1 MGEVSLQEYRA
12 RARELLDTGAHDQAI
27 TICQH
32 ILRHYPRDVMTYQLL
47 GEICLDKH
55 DYSQAIDFFQR
66 VLSADP
72 ENFIARVGLSI
83 CFDEGGSLE
92 EAIWQLER
100 AFELNPGSVE
110 VRNELRR
117 LYTQRDGTEVS
128 KIKLNAGALGRLYAK
143 GEFFQL
149 AVAEFRSLLQQ
160 DPQLVDI
167 QVALAETLWRD
178 GRRTE
183 AAELCTEILKQL
195 PNCLKANLILADIA
209 LQSEQPEESQAKLEL
224 ARALDPAGT
233 LARELLGEK
242 SPLPLQEA
250 MLPALDEAVLAVAAP
265 KLTPAAKPSEEATE
279 EEEISW
285 LRELEAQPQEVAPI
299 VEEEAEMPEWLR
311 ALRAS
316 AEETAAMAAEEGAV
330 EELWQEQP
338 PAAAAPAGEMVTAAE
353 EGIAL
358 EPVPV
363 GEGEKIEIP
372 EWLRGLGEEVEGEE
386 AAAQEPAAVPAEE
399 IPEWLRQL
407 KPQEVEEKGE
417 EAEGEEVPAWLRG
430 MLEELPAE
438 EAEETGETPAWLREL
453 AGAPEAEEILPE
465 VEEKAPPV
473 IAEEQILQAAEPAEE
488 IPEWLLA
495 LKPEGV
501 EEVPVEPSVA
511 EGERLPA
518 VEAGEGPIVEQ
529 LPQEMTFEQLVAEVA
544 PELAAQLPEWM
555 GEKGE
560 KKAEVEEELAMAET
574 VLYPPGEEVPEWL
587 QEAGPEVVEA
597 EAPAEEEL
605 PEWLHELEPE
615 EVEELAPPEVLPV
628 SMGEEEV
635 FLPEIPLPES
645 EIAEEEEIP
654 EWLRK
659 LRLETTERVSAAE
672 PAEDIP
678 EWLRELKP
686 ALPEEALEITE
697 TSLVEAPPSVIEEAE
712 MPEGM
717 PDWLHELREAAAEE
731 EAETIT
737 APPTEVEEE
746 IPEWLRELKPVIPGE
761 KLVSEAVTM
770 PPEEA
775 EEIPAWLRQ
784 AEVPPETPPAEL
796 LQVETMAEEERIPA
810 WLRELKAVEEVLPKE
825 AGEEIP
831 EVMKPEFEEAEEA
844 PEWLRELEAEVEKL
858 PPELFVPA
866 VEKVEEAEP
875 TGIEETIALA
885 EVPIEAE
892 VITAPELGEEFPPE
906 LIVEEEAA
914 VTEAVVSEEM
924 AAEIV
929 APVLGEEVEAEKVV
943 AAEAEAVLSAEETAI
958 REAEALVAARP
969 SDHHGR
975 LALARLY
982 RDAAR
987 WDAARA
993 QYEKLVKAGALVD
1006 AVIADIEL
1014 AMEQQPADYATCLLL
1029 GDAYMKDGRLQKA
1042 LNAYR
1047 EAMSR
1052 L

>member
-1 MGEVSLQEYRA
+1 
-12 RARELLDTGAHDQAI
+12 
-27 TICQH
+27 
-32 ILRHYPRDVMTYQLL
+32 MTYQLL

-117 LYTQRDGTEVS
+117 LYTQRDGTEVA

-183 AAELCTEILKQL
+183 AAELCTEIIKQL

-209 LQSEQPEESQAKLEL
+209 LQSERPEEGQAKLEL

-233 LARELLGEK
+233 LARELLGER
-242 SPLPLQEA
+242 SPLSLQEA
-250 MLPALDEAVLAVAAP
+250 MLPALDEAVLAAAAP
-265 KLTPAAKPSEEATE
+265 KPAPTAGPAEEAPE
-279 EEEISW
+279 EEEIAW
-285 LRELEAQPQEVAPI
+285 LRELEAQPQEVAPTA
-299 VEEEAEMPEWLR
+299 EEEAEMPEWLR
-311 ALRAS
+311 ALRTG
-316 AEETAAMAAEEGAV
+316 AEETPAIAAEKGAV

-338 PAAAAPAGEMVTAAE
+338 SAAEAPAGEEMVTGAE
-353 EGIAL
+353 EEIAL
-358 EPVPV
+358 ESVPV
-363 GEGEKIEIP
+363 SEGEEIEIP
-372 EWLRGLGEEVEGEE
+372 EWLRGLGEEVEEVEGT
-386 AAAQEPAAVPAEE
+386 AAQEPAAVPAEE

-407 KPQEVEEKGE
+407 KPQEAEEKGE

-430 MLEELPAE
+430 MVEELPVEE
-438 EAEETGETPAWLREL
+438 EAEEAGETPAWLREL
-453 AGAPEAEEILPE
+453 AGAPE
-465 VEEKAPPV
+465 VEEKAPPI
-473 IAEEQILQAAEPAEE
+473 IAEEQVLQAAEPAEE

-495 LKPEGV
+495 LKPEGT
-501 EEVPVEPSVA
+501 EEVPVEPSVTGK
-511 EGERLPA
+511 EELPA
-518 VEAGEGPIVEQ
+518 AEAGEGLIVEQ

-560 KKAEVEEELAMAET
+560 KKAEVEEELAVAEAGP
-574 VLYPPGEEVPEWL
+574 YPPVEEVPEWL
-587 QEAGPEVVEA
+587 QEAGPEVAEA
-597 EAPAEEEL
+597 EAPAMEKEL

-628 SMGEEEV
+628 GIAEEEV
-635 FLPEIPLPES
+635 FLPEIPPAES
-645 EIAEEEEIP
+645 EVAEEEEIP
-654 EWLRK
+654 EWLRQ

-672 PAEDIP
+672 PAEEIP

-686 ALPEEALEITE
+686 ALPEETLEITE
-697 TSLVEAPPSVIEEAE
+697 TPLVEAAPSAVEEAE

-731 EAETIT
+731 EVETIT
-737 APPTEVEEE
+737 APLEMEEE

-761 KLVSEAVTM
+761 ELVSEAVTM

-784 AEVPPETPPAEL
+784 AESPPETPSAEL
-796 LQVETMAEEERIPA
+796 LQVETTTEEERVPS

-825 AGEEIP
+825 AEEKAP
-831 EVMKPEFEEAEEA
+831 VEVEPEFGEAEEA

-866 VEKVEEAEP
+866 GERVEEEAGAE
-875 TGIEETIALA
+875 EVVALA
-885 EVPIEAE
+885 EVPSEE
-892 VITAPELGEEFPPE
+892 VVAAPELREELPPE
-906 LIVEEEAA
+906 LAVEEEVA
-914 VTEAVVSEEM
+914 VTEAVVPEEVV
-924 AAEIV
+924 AGVV
-929 APVLGEEVEAEKVV
+929 APVPGEEIAVAEEAVT
-943 AAEAEAVLSAEETAI
+943 AEAEAMPAAEETAI

-969 SDHHGR
+969 SDHHSR

-1006 AVIADIEL
+1006 AVIEDIEQV
-1014 AMEQQPADYATCLLL
+1014 MEQHPADYATCLLL

-1047 EAMSR
+1047 EAMSK